1 MDRWM
6 VITCD
11 FEGVQTVGIVME
23 SDFDPEIHGDV
34 MPGSRFLSDT
44 RANMACKMFSRRH
57 GIPEF
62 GTLVM
67 LSMACPQCGNRDMDS
82 LILDD
87 QGICTCH
94 KCGTVYDPMKGG
106 EAECQKT
113 CST

>member
-6 VITCD
+6 VVGCD
-11 FEGVQTVGIVME
+11 FEGLWVVGVVME

-44 RANMACKMFSRRH
+44 RASMACKMFSRRH

-62 GTLVM
+62 GSIVAQ
-67 LSMACPQCGNRDMDS
+67 SFACPQCGNRDMDS

-87 QGICTCH
+87 QDICTCH

-106 EAECQKT
+106 EAECQN
-113 CST
+113 